1 MIGLDTNVL
10 LRLVLQ
16 DDEAQS
22 AVVNALV
29 RDLPE
34 TGPGYINSITLMEF
48 AWFLRKRLAVSRGDV
63 ALAIGDLLEAGD
75 IELEDERLVETA
87 LDLMRRT
94 NAEFADILIALR
106 NEQAGCRATIT
117 LDKAAADAIPGMEL
131 LK

>member
-16 DDEAQS
+16 DDEKQS
-22 AVVNALV
+22 AAVNELFRAL
-29 RDLPE
+29 PQK
-34 TGPGYINSITLMEF
+34 GPGFINCITLMEF
-48 AWFLRKRLAVSRGDV
+48 AWFLRKRLAVSRPEV
-63 ALAIGDLLEAGD
+63 ASAIGDLLEAGD

-106 NEQAGCRATIT
+106 NEQAGCRVTMT
-117 LDKAAADAIPGMEL
+117 LDRAAAAVIPGMEI